1 MPEKI
6 AISVKNISKTY
17 RLYNSRSDAIKE
29 LLHPQRKE
37 YHKKFHALTDI
48 SFEVKKGDIIG
59 IIGQNGSGKS
69 TLLKILASVVTP
81 TSGYFS
87 AKGRVTALL
96 ELSGGFNI
104 DLTGVENVYFLGAI
118 QGFTKTEMKERIKE
132 ILDFADIGEFAYQP
146 VKTYSSGMHVRLA
159 FSIAI
164 NIDPEIIVTDEALAV
179 GDMRFQQKCFRRIR
193 EFKDAG
199 KTIVLCTHS
208 TNVVKDLCTR
218 AIWLHQGK
226 IKFEGD
232 PHHAVDAYL
241 AFMNSRGP
249 IDSQKMKAKKA
260 TSELAPFI
268 EKGIFDISASDS
280 WINLAGLESFGSGEA
295 HIKYASITHVNNN
308 KSIGNLSGGEHL
320 RVILVVYPTR
330 DVKNAGVQLL
340 LNNKQ
345 ASTVLKINSTSYKQK
360 ILFKA
365 NQPNII
371 SIEFVFPMIGNGNYT
386 FSLAAHTWEKKKL
399 NYLHWIHDAFHIKI
413 FNPDPKFKQDSLLV
427 LNDVSIKQ
435 LG

>member
-6 AISVKNISKTY
+6 AISVKDISKTY

-29 LLHPQRKE
+29 LLHPRRKE
-37 YHKKFHALTDI
+37 YHKKFHALSDI
-48 SFEVKKGDIIG
+48 SFDVTKGEVIG

-81 TSGYFS
+81 TSGYYN

-96 ELSGGFNI
+96 ELSGGFNKDI
-104 DLTGVENVYFLGAI
+104 TGIENVYFLGAV
-118 QGFTKTEMKERIKE
+118 QGFTKAEMKERIKE

-193 EFKDAG
+193 DFKASG

-226 IKFEGD
+226 IKFDGD
-232 PHHAVDAYL
+232 PLHAADAYM

-249 IDSQKMKAKKA
+249 IDSQKMKVGKA
-260 TSELAPFI
+260 TSELETFI
-268 EKGIFDISASDS
+268 KKGIFDISPRDS

-295 HIKYASITHVNNN
+295 YLKYASITHVANN
-308 KSIGNLSGGEHL
+308 KSIGNLSGGEYL
-320 RVILVVYPTR
+320 RVMLVVYPSR
-330 DVKNAGVQLL
+330 DIAQAGVQLL
-340 LNNKQ
+340 LNSQ
-345 ASTVLKINSTSYKQK
+345 QSSTILRINSSSYKQK
-360 ILFKA
+360 ILLKA
-365 NQPNII
+365 NQPTVI

-386 FSLAAHTWEKKKL
+386 LSLAAHTWEKKKL
-399 NYLHWIHDAFHIKI
+399 THLHWVHDAIHLRV
-413 FNPDPKFKQDSLLV
+413 FNQDPKFKQDSIIV
-427 LNDVSIKQ
+427 INDVLIKQ